1 MPNDLSFFFFPI
13 FAINFMLKQQQPQ
26 YVFLFAVKNE
36 NISIPQVIIFRN
48 QDLCLDTTSVLS
60 FYYAE

>member
-1 MPNDLSFFFFPI
+1 
-13 FAINFMLKQQQPQ
+13 MLKQQQPQ
-26 YVFLFAVKNE
+26 YVFLLAVKNE

>member
-1 MPNDLSFFFFPI
+1 MPNDLSFFFPI

-26 YVFLFAVKNE
+26 YVFLLAVKNE